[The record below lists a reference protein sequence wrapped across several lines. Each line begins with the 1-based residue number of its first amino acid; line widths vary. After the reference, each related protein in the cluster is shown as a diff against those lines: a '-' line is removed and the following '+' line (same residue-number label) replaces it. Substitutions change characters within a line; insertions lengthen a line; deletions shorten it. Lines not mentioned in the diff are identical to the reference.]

1 MALDKNDI
9 QAIKRVVVDAVDTR
23 LTTFEKKIV
32 SELDRRFTAQNR
44 QVANSFIDL
53 KDLIQH
59 TYATKEEVEELKTEL
74 EDLKQKVQTLLGTS
88 RNEETSD

>member
-9 QAIKRVVVDAVDTR
+9 RAIKGVVVDAVDTR
-23 LTTFEKKIV
+23 FNAFEKQIV

-59 TYATKEEVEELKTEL
+59 TYATKEEVEELKTER
-74 EDLKQKVQTLLGTS
+74 EDLKQKVQTLLGTP
-88 RNEETSD
+88 RNEATSS